1 MGGRALADLDLHERV
16 QLSREPVSGRAAP
29 SPTGTTT
36 RASSATPAAEK
47 SSLDNEQII
56 GRRWTRRGARCS
68 IRQIAGLVARRIV
81 TDHEVG
87 TEVQQGERMGM
98 IRFGSRVDLF
108 LPAGT
113 RVAGAGRRQDP
124 RGRHGGGRMELM
136 QRQRSACAGRT
147 MRQVVVVMPSA
158 FTLGNLFF
166 GFWAIVSAF
175 NGNFRWAG
183 WFIVFAGILDMLDGR
198 VARLSGTGTRFGAE
212 LDSLVDV
219 ISFGVAPALLIYFLD
234 FSSAGRFAW
243 ILCYIYVVAVAL
255 RLARFN
261 VLSAGKPSTGWFTG
275 IPSPSAGMTLAVYYP
290 FSQTEWYR
298 ASLAYLDLQH
308 QGLVVLM
315 LLLAVLMVSNVKY
328 PKFPPIGVRSAR
340 GNLRARRASRAFCSA
355 ESSRLSIFC
364 FRSDSSTWPSA
375 SPAPRCWADGAPRA
389 GAGRGGAGRRR
400 HACPSCPPSRTSAG
414 APGATADRSQK
425 T

>member
-1 MGGRALADLDLHERV
+1 
-16 QLSREPVSGRAAP
+16 
-29 SPTGTTT
+29 
-36 RASSATPAAEK
+36 
-47 SSLDNEQII
+47 
-56 GRRWTRRGARCS
+56 
-68 IRQIAGLVARRIV
+68 
-81 TDHEVG
+81 
-87 TEVQQGERMGM
+87 
-98 IRFGSRVDLF
+98 
-108 LPAGT
+108 
-113 RVAGAGRRQDP
+113 
-124 RGRHGGGRMELM
+124 MELM
-136 QRQRSACAGRT
+136 QREEGVRRRT

-243 ILCYIYVVAVAL
+243 ILCYIYVTAVAL

-261 VLSAGKPSTGWFTG
+261 VLSAGKPSSGWFTG
-275 IPSPSAGMTLAVYYP
+275 LPSPSAGMTLAVYYP

-298 ASLAYLDLQH
+298 ASIAYLDLQH

-328 PKFPPIGVRSAR
+328 PKFPPIGVRSAK
-340 GNLRARRASRAFCSA
+340 GIFGLAVHLTILLGGIFAPEYFLFPLGLLYVTFGITRATVLGLMERPEPVPVEEERLADGSLPERPTVQRERRASWR
-355 ESSRLSIFC
+355 
-364 FRSDSSTWPSA
+364 D
-375 SPAPRCWADGAPRA
+375 
-389 GAGRGGAGRRR
+389 RRQM
-400 HACPSCPPSRTSAG
+400 PE
-414 APGATADRSQK
+414 DR
-425 T
+425 

>member
-1 MGGRALADLDLHERV
+1 MLPR
-16 QLSREPVSGRAAP
+16 
-29 SPTGTTT
+29 
-36 RASSATPAAEK
+36 
-47 SSLDNEQII
+47 
-56 GRRWTRRGARCS
+56 
-68 IRQIAGLVARRIV
+68 LVGVR
-81 TDHEVG
+81 
-87 TEVQQGERMGM
+87 
-98 IRFGSRVDLF
+98 
-108 LPAGT
+108 
-113 RVAGAGRRQDP
+113 
-124 RGRHGGGRMELM
+124 
-136 QRQRSACAGRT
+136 GRT

-243 ILCYIYVVAVAL
+243 ILCYIYVTAVAL

-275 IPSPSAGMTLAVYYP
+275 LPSPSAGMTLAVYYP
-290 FSQTEWYR
+290 FSQTDWYR
-298 ASLAYLDLQH
+298 ASIAYLDLQH

-328 PKFPPIGVRSAR
+328 PKFPPIGLRSAK
-340 GNLRARRASRAFCSA
+340 GIFGLVVHLTILLGGILAPEYFLFPLGLFYVTFGIARATVLGLAERPEPATLLEERLADEGEPDLPPVMHERRAGWR
-355 ESSRLSIFC
+355 
-364 FRSDSSTWPSA
+364 D
-375 SPAPRCWADGAPRA
+375 
-389 GAGRGGAGRRR
+389 RRQM
-400 HACPSCPPSRTSAG
+400 PE
-414 APGATADRSQK
+414 DR
-425 T
+425 

>member
-1 MGGRALADLDLHERV
+1 M
-16 QLSREPVSGRAAP
+16 
-29 SPTGTTT
+29 
-36 RASSATPAAEK
+36 
-47 SSLDNEQII
+47 
-56 GRRWTRRGARCS
+56 
-68 IRQIAGLVARRIV
+68 
-81 TDHEVG
+81 
-87 TEVQQGERMGM
+87 
-98 IRFGSRVDLF
+98 
-108 LPAGT
+108 
-113 RVAGAGRRQDP
+113 
-124 RGRHGGGRMELM
+124 RH
-136 QRQRSACAGRT
+136 
-147 MRQVVVVMPSA
+147 VVVVMPST

-175 NGNFRWAG
+175 NGNFRWAA

-219 ISFGVAPALLIYFLD
+219 ISFGVAPALLMYFLD

-275 IPSPSAGMTLAVYYP
+275 MPSPAAGMTLAVYYP
-290 FSQTEWYR
+290 FSQTNWYR

-308 QGLVVLM
+308 EGLVVLM

-340 GNLRARRASRAFCSA
+340 GIFGLVVHLVILLGGILAPEYFLFPLGLFYMAYGLVRATVLGLMERPEPVTVVDERV
-355 ESSRLSIFC
+355 
-364 FRSDSSTWPSA
+364 
-375 SPAPRCWADGAPRA
+375 ADGNDPTLPPPLSQERR
-389 GAGRGGAGRRR
+389 GRWGDRRQEL
-400 HACPSCPPSRTSAG
+400 
-414 APGATADRSQK
+414 DQ
-425 T
+425 

>member
-1 MGGRALADLDLHERV
+1 
-16 QLSREPVSGRAAP
+16 
-29 SPTGTTT
+29 
-36 RASSATPAAEK
+36 
-47 SSLDNEQII
+47 
-56 GRRWTRRGARCS
+56 
-68 IRQIAGLVARRIV
+68 
-81 TDHEVG
+81 
-87 TEVQQGERMGM
+87 
-98 IRFGSRVDLF
+98 
-108 LPAGT
+108 
-113 RVAGAGRRQDP
+113 
-124 RGRHGGGRMELM
+124 
-136 QRQRSACAGRT
+136 

-212 LDSLVDV
+212 LDSLVDL
-219 ISFGVAPALLIYFLD
+219 ISFGVAPALLTYFLD

-275 IPSPSAGMTLAVYYP
+275 MPSPAAGMTLAVYYP
-290 FSQTEWYR
+290 FSQTDWYR

-308 QGLVVLM
+308 EGLVVLM

-328 PKFPPIGVRSAR
+328 PKFPPIGVRSTR
-340 GNLRARRASRAFCSA
+340 GILGLVVHLVILLGGILAPEYFLFPLGLLYMTYGLTRATVLGLMERPEPVTVVDERLADSNDPNLPPPLSHERRERWG
-355 ESSRLSIFC
+355 
-364 FRSDSSTWPSA
+364 D
-375 SPAPRCWADGAPRA
+375 
-389 GAGRGGAGRRR
+389 RRQEL
-400 HACPSCPPSRTSAG
+400 
-414 APGATADRSQK
+414 DQ
-425 T
+425 